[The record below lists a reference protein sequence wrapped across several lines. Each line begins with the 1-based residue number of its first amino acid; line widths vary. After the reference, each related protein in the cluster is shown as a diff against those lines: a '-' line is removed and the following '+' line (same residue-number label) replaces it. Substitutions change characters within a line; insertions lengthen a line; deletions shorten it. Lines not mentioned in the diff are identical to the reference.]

1 MKQPVCDA
9 ISSFLVMDV
18 LEKAESL
25 ERTGRNVI
33 HLEIG
38 QPDFKTPEC
47 IIEAGAKAMR
57 DGKTGYTHSMG
68 ILPLREAIAAYYQ
81 REYGVTVSPERI
93 AVTNGS
99 SAAMLLLFGVL
110 LDNGGSVITADPAY
124 ACYAN
129 FVLYSGGSV
138 TAIRTDERNGFQL
151 DAAAVARHVT
161 EETKAIM
168 VNSPS
173 NPGGTLLGREEYAAL
188 CALEPVVVSD
198 EIYHGLVYEGR
209 AASVLEFSDRAVA
222 LDGFSKRYAM
232 TGWRLGW
239 MVLPENL
246 VPVIQK
252 LQQNFFICAN
262 SMAQWAGVAALEE
275 AAPDVERMRAEYARR
290 RQVILTGLRSL
301 GLAVRSDPVGA
312 FYVLADARHLGESSL
327 DLAFD
332 ILEKAGVGVAPGI
345 DFGPGAEGYL
355 RFSYANSV
363 ENIEEGMHRLKKY
376 LENRR

>member
-1 MKQPVCDA
+1 MKQPVCDM

-18 LEKAESL
+18 LEKAEAM
-25 ERTGRNVI
+25 ERAGRSVI

-47 IIEAGAKAMR
+47 VIEAGVKAAR

-68 ILPLREAIAAYYQ
+68 ILPLREAIAAYYE

-93 AVTNGS
+93 VVTTGS
-99 SAAMLLLFGVL
+99 SAAMLLLFGAL

-124 ACYAN
+124 ACYAS
-129 FVLYSGGSV
+129 FVLYSGGTV
-138 TAIRTDERNGFQL
+138 DGVRTREENGFQL
-151 DAAAVARHVT
+151 DVNEVRSRIT
-161 EETKAIM
+161 GGTKAIL

-173 NPGGTLLGREEYAAL
+173 NPGGTLVRPEEYREF
-188 CALEPVVVSD
+188 CAMGPMVVSD

-209 AASVLEFSDRAVA
+209 ASSVLEFSDRAVA

-246 VPVIQK
+246 VPVIRK
-252 LQQNFFICAN
+252 LQQNFFICPN
-262 SMAQWAGVAALEE
+262 SMAQWAGIAALEQ
-275 AAPDVERMRAEYARR
+275 AGPDVERMRGEYDRR
-290 RQVILTGLRSL
+290 RKVMLEGLRSL
-301 GLAVRSDPVGA
+301 GFSITSDPVGA
-312 FYVLADARHLGESSL
+312 FYVLVDARRLGGDSL
-327 DLAFD
+327 ALAFD

-363 ENIEEGMHRLKKY
+363 ENIQEGMHRLKKY
-376 LENRR
+376 LEGR